1 LHYFSHSSVNP
12 EILLQTSKLFLN
24 VLDLLNVT
32 SSSSQRHR
40 RKQTTDVAERTIKCS
55 LRNLLS
61 QASKYIYGILQN
73 AGCRAGSAI
82 ATPKS
87 KTPSILSKNT
97 INKII
102 ESIYLRLISL
112 KLTWNRLLVLN
123 PAKTSKPGKLVTKK
137 LYKQS
142 SLSI

>member
-1 LHYFSHSSVNP
+1 MV
-12 EILLQTSKLFLN
+12 
-24 VLDLLNVT
+24 
-32 SSSSQRHR
+32 
-40 RKQTTDVAERTIKCS
+40 ERTI

-61 QASKYIYGILQN
+61 QASKFIYGILQN
-73 AGCRAGSAI
+73 PGCRARSAI

-87 KTPSILSKNT
+87 KTRSILSKNT

-123 PAKTSKPGKLVTKK
+123 PGKTSKPGKLVTKK

-142 SLSI
+142 SLSL